1 MPSLTP
7 AMKLL
12 MDFSILQSRILK
24 RVESQ
29 LSVHGLSF
37 SEFMVMHQLMQAPKN
52 TLRRIDLAEQ
62 IGLSASGVTRMLM
75 PMEKRKLVKRQV
87 NSRDARVSLVQLTS
101 AGKQLY
107 ADALSAYEHSAA
119 AITQALGKPQLEQMS
134 AFIEKLM

>member
-7 AMKLL
+7 AIKLL